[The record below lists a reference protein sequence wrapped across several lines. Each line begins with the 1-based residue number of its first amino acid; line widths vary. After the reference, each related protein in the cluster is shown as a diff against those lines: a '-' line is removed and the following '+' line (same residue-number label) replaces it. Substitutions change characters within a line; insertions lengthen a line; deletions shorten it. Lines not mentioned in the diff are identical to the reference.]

1 MIGGWRPTV
10 GREVAEAG
18 PQRDDERQDR
28 RQAALEAARRA
39 HTDQGQEEQA
49 QVERPRVDEQSIESY
64 RVSRRPN
71 SLNQATSAC
80 S

>member
-39 HTDQGQEEQA
+39 HTDQGPDEQA
-49 QVERPRVDEQSIESY
+49 QVERPRVDEQSIEDIGMPSQM
-64 RVSRRPN
+64 RWCVFR
-71 SLNQATSAC
+71 
-80 S
+80 